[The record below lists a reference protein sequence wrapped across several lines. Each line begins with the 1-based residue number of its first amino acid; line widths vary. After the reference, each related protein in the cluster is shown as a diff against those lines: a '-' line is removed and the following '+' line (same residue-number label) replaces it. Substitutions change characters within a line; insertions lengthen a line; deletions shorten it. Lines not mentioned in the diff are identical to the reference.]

1 MKRQLT
7 LVALMLACLSMWAD
21 PVGREAAKQ
30 TAKQFLQKRGVE
42 MTAQQPAHR
51 APRKGKTEKEN
62 SYYYVFNAGND
73 QGYVIVSGDSRTEE
87 ILGYVEHGTYDES
100 ALPEHMKAWLQGYAD
115 QIQYLD
121 DHAIKGTTPK
131 QRAAAR
137 RRMTATRHALPALLT
152 CAWRRFHPFRTPTH
166 WQAEDRR

>member
-62 SYYYVFNAGND
+62 SYYYVFNPNRSLGFLCVVR
-73 QGYVIVSGDSRTEE
+73 QRE
-87 ILGYVEHGTYDES
+87 IL
-100 ALPEHMKAWLQGYAD
+100 
-115 QIQYLD
+115 
-121 DHAIKGTTPK
+121 
-131 QRAAAR
+131 
-137 RRMTATRHALPALLT
+137 
-152 CAWRRFHPFRTPTH
+152 
-166 WQAEDRR
+166 

>member
-21 PVGREAAKQ
+21 PVGREAARE

-87 ILGYVEHGTYDES
+87 ILGYVDHGTYCEGTV
-100 ALPEHMKAWLQGYAD
+100 PEQRLIARVVVLHLVPFELGKAAD
-115 QIQYLD
+115 GLGV
-121 DHAIKGTTPK
+121 HS
-131 QRAAAR
+131 
-137 RRMTATRHALPALLT
+137 LLL
-152 CAWRRFHPFRTPTH
+152 AVG
-166 WQAEDRR
+166 QLVGV